1 MQEPGQGPSGKD
13 GVRVVRPGYK
23 RTQAGVIPEEWEE
36 ALLGEKAGIYRG
48 GSPRPIQSYS
58 AQSGSGVNW
67 IKSGDVGAGEKYITK
82 TAEKITLEGAAR
94 SRRVYAGDLIL
105 SNSMSFGRP
114 YVLALDGC
122 IHDGWLVIQDYHDTF
137 CQDFLYYLLSSEF
150 VFQQYAF
157 MAAGSSVQNLN
168 KGKVE
173 ALRVVI
179 PSRPEQERIAGAL
192 SDADG
197 LISALE
203 RLIVKKQSIRQGAV
217 SQLLTGET
225 RLPGFCGVWKSG
237 CVGDIAQP
245 VRGQMLKSTDYV
257 PGPYPVIAGGKSP
270 AGYHNACNRTSVTV
284 TISASGANAGY
295 VALYRTPVFA
305 SDCSTISEGTGY
317 CVEYVYYLLQSMQET
332 IYKAQT
338 GGAQPHIHPDDITP
352 LRVRYPADVAE
363 QEAIA
368 ALLSDMDRETGALE
382 QELDK
387 ARSLRQGMMQ
397 QLLTGKIR
405 L

>member
-1 MQEPGQGPSGKD
+1 MVK
-13 GVRVVRPGYK
+13 PGYK
-23 RTQAGVIPEEWEE
+23 RTQSGVIPEEWDE
-36 ALLGEKAGIYRG
+36 ALLGEKADIYRG
-48 GSPRPIQSYS
+48 GSPRPIQSYIT
-58 AQSGSGVNW
+58 QSGSGVNW
-67 IKSGDVGAGEKYITK
+67 IKIGDVGAGEKYITK
-82 TAEKITLEGAAR
+82 TAEKITPEGAAR
-94 SRRVYAGDLIL
+94 SRKVYAGDLIL

-122 IHDGWLVIQDYHDTF
+122 IHDGWLVIQNYHDTF
-137 CQDFLYYLLSSEF
+137 CQDFLYYLLSSDF
-150 VFQQYAF
+150 VYQQYAF

-179 PSRPEQERIAGAL
+179 PPLPEQERIAGAL
-192 SDADG
+192 SDADR

-203 RLIVKKQSIRQGAV
+203 RLIAKKRDIRQGAV
-217 SQLLTGET
+217 TRLLTGET
-225 RLPGFCGVWKSG
+225 RLPGFCGTWKDG
-237 CVGDIAQP
+237 RIGDIAQP
-245 VRGQMLKSTDYV
+245 VRGQMLRSTDCV

-270 AGYHNACNRTSVTV
+270 AGYHNVCNRTGVTI

-295 VALYRTPVFA
+295 VALHRTPIFA
-305 SDCSTISEGTGY
+305 SDCSTISESADY
-317 CVEYVYYLLQSMQET
+317 CVEYVYYLLQSMQEA
-332 IYKAQT
+332 IYRAQT

-352 LRVRYPADVAE
+352 LRARYPADIAE

-368 ALLSDMDRETGALE
+368 ALLSDMDRETDALE

-387 ARSLRQGMMQ
+387 ARRVRQGMMQ
-397 QLLTGKIR
+397 QLLTGNIR

>member
-1 MQEPGQGPSGKD
+1 M
-13 GVRVVRPGYK
+13 VRPGYK

-48 GSPRPIQSYS
+48 GSPRPIQSYI

-67 IKSGDVGAGEKYITK
+67 IKIGDVGAGEKYITK

-150 VFQQYAF
+150 VFRQYAF

-203 RLIVKKQSIRQGAV
+203 RLNSTINIQRIFLHFLS
-217 SQLLTGET
+217 SQINYL
-225 RLPGFCGVWKSG
+225 RRIHNIFIYKRAIADYG
-237 CVGDIAQP
+237 CV
-245 VRGQMLKSTDYV
+245 VSEY
-257 PGPYPVIAGGKSP
+257 
-270 AGYHNACNRTSVTV
+270 
-284 TISASGANAGY
+284 
-295 VALYRTPVFA
+295 LYRAGLRKLGACPFFFP
-305 SDCSTISEGTGY
+305 
-317 CVEYVYYLLQSMQET
+317 
-332 IYKAQT
+332 AQKNRRAARKI
-338 GGAQPHIHPDDITP
+338 G
-352 LRVRYPADVAE
+352 
-363 QEAIA
+363 
-368 ALLSDMDRETGALE
+368 ALLICATLCLMSFVMFLPFSIGT
-382 QELDK
+382 LDV
-387 ARSLRQGMMQ
+387 LNGQHGPIVFILLVCFTITLIEIDLMQGFDEVLVCMGQ
-397 QLLTGKIR
+397 ILKQLSIKTQNLYPM
-405 L
+405 